1 MSNYKNSNAAKT
13 TITRNTSD
21 LYSKVEGNLFEAV
34 VLLAKRSNQISREM
48 KEELNQKLEEF
59 GSHQDNLEEV
69 FENREQIEISRHYER
84 LPKPQSIAVQE
95 LLEDKVFYRYP
106 EENNQ

>member
-13 TITRNTSD
+13 TITRNTSE

-48 KEELNQKLEEF
+48 KEELNQQLEEF

-84 LPKPQSIAVQE
+84 LPKPHSIAVQE